1 MIIVLRENKNDIHY
15 YVNKIEHKRIKTMYQ
30 QNININPL
38 KKRDIEIIIQLYAIS
53 LQDNQTGFIQDVN
66 YREDIQNMIKDF
78 RANNG
83 DIYALKLNERVVGMG
98 ALKKVDNTT
107 VEMCK
112 LHLCP
117 NLKGQG
123 LGKKMALT
131 LIEFAKEK
139 NYTKVNLHVTK
150 TQKEAIGLYEKLG
163 FYQYKASSVYR
174 MEHEGKKLK
183 FDTLYMEGDIEGF
196 SLECA

>member
-1 MIIVLRENKNDIHY
+1 MQK
-15 YVNKIEHKRIKTMYQ
+15 
-30 QNININPL
+30 QNIIINPL
-38 KKRDIEIIIQLYAIS
+38 KKRDIEMTIKLYAIS
-53 LQDNQTGFIQDVN
+53 VQDNATGFIQNIN
-66 YREDIQNMIKDF
+66 YREHIQRMIKEL

-83 DIYALKLNERVVGMG
+83 DIYVLKRNERVVGMG
-98 ALKKVDNTT
+98 ALKKVDHST

-123 LGKKMALT
+123 LGKKLALA
-131 LIEFAKEK
+131 LIDFAKEK

-163 FYQYKASSVYR
+163 FYEYQASKVYR
-174 MEHEGKKLK
+174 MEHEGKKLS
-183 FDTLYMEGDIEGF
+183 FDTLYMERDIEKH

>member
-1 MIIVLRENKNDIHY
+1 M
-15 YVNKIEHKRIKTMYQ
+15 HK
-30 QNININPL
+30 QNINIEPL
-38 KKRDIEIIIQLYAIS
+38 KKRDIEATIKLYAIS
-53 LQDNQTGFIQDVN
+53 LHDNLTGFIQN
-66 YREDIQNMIKDF
+66 INHREHIQSMIKEL
-78 RANNG
+78 RPNNG
-83 DIYALKLNERVVGMG
+83 EIYVLKLDERVVGMG
-98 ALKKVDNTT
+98 VLRKVDHTL

-123 LGKKMALT
+123 LGKKLALA

-139 NYTKVNLHVTK
+139 NYTKINLHVTK
-150 TQKEAIGLYEKLG
+150 TQTSAIGLYKKLG
-163 FYQYKASSVYR
+163 FYQYKASSIYK

-183 FDTLYMEGDIEGF
+183 FNTLYMERDIENR

>member
-1 MIIVLRENKNDIHY
+1 MS
-15 YVNKIEHKRIKTMYQ
+15 Q
-30 QNININPL
+30 QNITIESL
-38 KKRDIEIIIQLYAIS
+38 KKRDIEVTIKLYRIS
-53 LQDNQTGFIQDVN
+53 LRDNKKGFIQDVN
-66 YREDIQNMIKDF
+66 HREDIQMMIKVL

-83 DIYALKLNERVVGMG
+83 DIYVLKLDERVVGMG
-98 ALKKVDNTT
+98 TLKKVNDTT

-123 LGKKMALT
+123 LGKKLALA

-139 NYTKVNLHVTK
+139 NYTKINLHVTK
-150 TQKEAIGLYEKLG
+150 TQTAAIGLYERLG
-163 FYQYKASSVYR
+163 FYEYKASQIYR
-174 MEHEGKKLK
+174 MEHEGKNLS
-183 FDTLYMEGDIEGF
+183 FDTLYMERDIENY